1 MQRMH
6 AAGALAS
13 SAFGPG
19 RRFSRGHPHRYGV
32 RQRADDSLYLVG
44 GLALLQDEDSTLF
57 GNA

>member
-19 RRFSRGHPHRYGV
+19 RCFSRGHPHRYGV
-32 RQRADDSLYLVG
+32 RQPADDSLYLG